1 MFHLYRGQDKAL
13 KIGHIDFTLIV
24 GVIDTEGECLS
35 KFKDSVE
42 SWAHAAVDIW
52 ERVYRVLK
60 GLPHHRLAMVTV
72 SVGSVIISG
81 PFWEPYIRAI
91 VEKTFELRID
101 VPAGPIWGAAL
112 ITLGLGYHLSMTWI
126 AAKEKTALADRD
138 VQIENRI
145 RGHDAPIFHR
155 FLAEAREFSFK
166 KALNDLVY
174 DHAYTSTQSTLIMG
188 AYYFLDTSG
197 NKFNDVTVQEK
208 ASTLEKCLDELTD
221 FTGEHFSVYGPV
233 LRGDVLRFCME
244 PQWNIDRGGHP
255 TREESIN
262 YDALGR
268 RLTQLVGATV
278 AAYED
283 LMRTGHQ
290 RLL

>member
-1 MFHLYRGQDKAL
+1 LLYQSRGQDKAI
-13 KIGHIDFTLIV
+13 KIAHIGFSLIV
-24 GVIDTEGECLS
+24 GVIDTEGVGLS
-35 KFKDSVE
+35 KFRSSVE
-42 SWAHAAVDIW
+42 AWAHAAVDVW

-72 SVGSVIISG
+72 SVGAVIISG

-91 VEKTFELRID
+91 VEKAFEVRID

-112 ITLGLGYHLSMTWI
+112 ITLGLGYHLAMTWM
-126 AAKEKTALADRD
+126 AANEKTASAARD
-138 VQIENRI
+138 SQIEDRI

-155 FLAEAREFSFK
+155 FLAEAPEHPFK
-166 KALNDLVY
+166 KALSDLAN
-174 DHAYTSTQSTLIMG
+174 DHAYTSTQSALIAG
-188 AYYFLDTSG
+188 TYYFLDMIG

-208 ASTLEKCLDELTD
+208 ASTLEKCLDELTV
-221 FTGEHFSVYGPV
+221 FTGEHFSVYGPM
-233 LRGDVLRFCME
+233 LQGDALRFCME
-244 PQWNIDRGGHP
+244 PQWNIDRGGSP
-255 TREESIN
+255 TREESIK

-268 RLTQLVGATV
+268 RLTQMVRATG

-283 LMRTGHQ
+283 LLRTGHL